1 LSSLERKL
9 SRNKTNKKKK
19 DLNKEISTKV
29 GLFDKLPEKCLTCG
43 QPYDK
48 LDKDMVKSWYVI
60 VKEQEKSVHLYC
72 PECWKLAINI
82 LEEFEQHLEHKN
94 TYNDCENE

>member
-1 LSSLERKL
+1 MSSLERKL

-19 DLNKEISTKV
+19 DSNKDFSKKV
-29 GLFDKLPEKCLTCG
+29 GLFDKLPEKCLTCEI
-43 QPYDK
+43 PFDK

-60 VKEQEKSVHLYC
+60 VKEQEKNVRLYC
-72 PECWKLAINI
+72 PECWHLAVKI

-94 TYNDCENE
+94 AVEDEENG